1 MQRKCII
8 ISENLKELNKG
19 ENVRVV
25 PKNSKII
32 GTTVKELYGMTVD
45 EIAVIKIDNEDKDD
59 NLKEKDI
66 EIYII
71 NKNDIK
77 FI

>member
-8 ISENLKELNKG
+8 IRKNLKELNKG